1 MGYEERGFTPH
12 NISRL
17 DSRSFRP
24 DLIHQE
30 VHPILA
36 SRETTGHL
44 GHTGI
49 RYIQVQINKG
59 TRLQPEVP
67 FGLMLNIYLHSLI
80 GKLDN
85 AKRDGNNVQPR
96 FHIYS
101 NNQAIPNQKTFKRI
115 VCET

>member
-1 MGYEERGFTPH
+1 MGYEERGFTSH

-36 SRETTGHL
+36 SWETTGHL

-49 RYIQVQINKG
+49 RYIQVQINTG
-59 TRLQPEVP
+59 TRWKPEIS
-67 FGLMLNIYLHSLI
+67 FGLRLNIYLYSLI
-80 GKLDN
+80 GKPDN
-85 AKRDGNNVQPR
+85 TKIDENKVKPR

-101 NNQAIPNQKTFKRI
+101 NNQAIPNQKTSTRI
-115 VCET
+115 VGET